1 MGSSQ
6 DGYGNLNHVDQ
17 VNIQEPNIFHFA
29 FGIALQPKSTLYR
42 GMTRPDKPRGRH
54 HGLTQQKRQEI
65 KEAFELFDT
74 DGSGTIDAKELNVAM
89 RALGF
94 EMSEEE
100 ITRMIAEVDKDGS
113 GAIDFDEFC
122 HMMTAK
128 FGERDTEEELMKAFN
143 IIDQDKNGKISAAD
157 IQRIARE
164 LGENFTEKEI
174 QDMIDEADR
183 DPKSLSLKK
192 MNLRNLQ
199 LMLKTLFPVARM
211 LINLMYLFPVKCTG
225 DGEVNADE
233 FKRMMRRTAYGC

>member
-1 MGSSQ
+1 MGFGRYEVFYCSIDLLDKGRNPSTVQ
-6 DGYGNLNHVDQ
+6 RG
-17 VNIQEPNIFHFA
+17 IQR
-29 FGIALQPKSTLYR
+29 K
-42 GMTRPDKPRGRH
+42 DKPRGRH

-128 FGERDTEEELMKAFN
+128 FGERDTNEELKKAFR
-143 IIDQDKNGKISAAD
+143 IIDQNNNGSICLGD
-157 IQRIARE
+157 IRRIAND
-164 LGENFTEKEI
+164 LGERFTEKEL
-174 QDMIDEADR
+174 QDMIREADR
-183 DPKSLSLKK
+183 D
-192 MNLRNLQ
+192 N
-199 LMLKTLFPVARM
+199 
-211 LINLMYLFPVKCTG
+211 
-225 DGEVNADE
+225 DGEVSLDD
-233 FKRMMRRTAYGC
+233 FLKMMSRTSLFSCLKIMLYSMLQLRAITVQDYYDKDL